1 MVKIGII
8 TGSTRNSRVNL
19 QVAEWILEFAKAHNN
34 NAEFELV
41 DIKEFDLPRF
51 DEVIPPV
58 ATDDRPNPNVKRWSD
73 KVKELDGFIF
83 VTPEYNKAVTGGL
96 KDAIDY
102 LASEFFHKAAGIVS
116 YGGQL
121 GISASVMMRPMLGN
135 LKVAVV
141 GPQVTFSMN
150 TDFEQMSKFTPADYH
165 TDSINNM
172 LNDVVSWSE
181 ALQTVR
187 NK

>member
-19 QVAEWILEFAKAHNN
+19 QVAEWILAFAKEHKTD
-34 NAEFELV
+34 AEFELV
-41 DIKEFDLPRF
+41 DIKEYDLPRF
-51 DEVIPPV
+51 DEDIPPV
-58 ATDDRPNPNVKRWSD
+58 ATDERPNPNVKKWSD

-83 VTPEYNKAVTGGL
+83 VTPEYNKAITGGL

-102 LASEFFHKAAGIVS
+102 LASEFFHKSAGIVS

-150 TDFEQMSKFTPADYH
+150 TDFEQMSTFKPAAYH
-165 TDSINNM
+165 ADSVNNM
-172 LNDVVSWSE
+172 LNDVVSWAE
-181 ALQTVR
+181 ALQTLR